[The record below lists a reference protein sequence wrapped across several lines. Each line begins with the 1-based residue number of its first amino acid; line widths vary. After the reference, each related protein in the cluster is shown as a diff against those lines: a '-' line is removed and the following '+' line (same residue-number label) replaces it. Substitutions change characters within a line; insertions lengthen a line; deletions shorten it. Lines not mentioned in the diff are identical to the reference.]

1 MSVPIDFVL
10 RANTAAFTKGL
21 AAAENGVSSL
31 KKTLRSFGGGALGG
45 AIGIMGLIRGFQAAT
60 NHAQEL
66 RDKMEGMGQPV
77 DDATRSVAE
86 FGDALDR
93 IKKGAAEVAVSVV
106 SVFTRIGD
114 AARRAM
120 QGVTKAEEDAARAME
135 RTTKKALDET
145 LKAIEA
151 AKRANSPEKMAEAE
165 RKLADVRRENAM
177 RNSDAEGK
185 LVLLLMRR
193 MELEKEMN
201 SLGSHTVARKE
212 KEIELAKQDQAI
224 AAQRSEVAKE
234 QADAAER
241 EAKQVEKIREL
252 GAKSFDAAD
261 DIKRIKRDEATA
273 RADRYLPTIEDL
285 AARAEANERARGAY
299 GIGSSGSLVS
309 ALDPN
314 SPEMQA
320 KRALELEKQAREA
333 AMSMD
338 LDPVTRLQRAEQFQS
353 EAEQIRANLSGFA
366 QSSDTNIGAEFKD
379 ALATA
384 EKRLEEINE
393 AIRGLIK
400 SQ

>member
-1 MSVPIDFVL
+1 
-10 RANTAAFTKGL
+10 
-21 AAAENGVSSL
+21 
-31 KKTLRSFGGGALGG
+31 
-45 AIGIMGLIRGFQAAT
+45 
-60 NHAQEL
+60 
-66 RDKMEGMGQPV
+66 
-77 DDATRSVAE
+77 
-86 FGDALDR
+86 
-93 IKKGAAEVAVSVV
+93 
-106 SVFTRIGD
+106 
-114 AARRAM
+114 
-120 QGVTKAEEDAARAME
+120 
-135 RTTKKALDET
+135 
-145 LKAIEA
+145 
-151 AKRANSPEKMAEAE
+151 
-165 RKLADVRRENAM
+165 
-177 RNSDAEGK
+177 
-185 LVLLLMRR
+185 VLLLMRR

-393 AIRGLIK
+393 ALKGLIK

>member
-135 RTTKKALDET
+135 RTTKAALDET

-393 AIRGLIK
+393 ALKGLIK